1 MLGPGILVFVGAVVA
16 LERVWPAVR
25 RPLLALGH
33 VQDLAY
39 LILYAVAVVPLIVII
54 DGGFAGALTHVAPWV
69 EAPHLAVVPRLVLLA
84 VALVLMDGCNWLAHW
99 ANHRWAA
106 VWRFHAVHH
115 SQEELSV
122 LTSFRAHPLV
132 HASFLVSVIPVVVL
146 SSSVALP
153 ATAVTAYICLSS
165 LPHANLRW
173 SFGPLGKVVV
183 SPAYHRLHHATEGRI
198 DVNLGTV
205 LTVWDV
211 LTDRAVF
218 PVRGAEP
225 NATGLAGRPVPVEQ
239 EGPDH
244 RPIAVLG
251 VQLTEPFVAPPY
263 LSPSPPSTARP
274 SESGARR

>member
-132 HASFLVSVIPVVVL
+132 HTTGFFLATVPVVLILGDRSLAPVL
-146 SSSVALP
+146 ITVYVCMG
-153 ATAVTAYICLSS
+153 T
-165 LPHANLRW
+165 LPHANVRW
-173 SFGPLGKVVV
+173 TLGPLGKVVV
-183 SPAYHRLHHATEGRI
+183 SPAYHRIHHAIGAP
-198 DVNLGTV
+198 DGANLGIV
-205 LTVWDV
+205 LTIWDV
-211 LTDRAVF
+211 LAARAIF
-218 PVRGAEP
+218 PIPGSAVSD
-225 NATGLAGRPVPVEQ
+225 TGLAGRPLAVEQ
-239 EGPDH
+239 SDPRW
-244 RPIAVLG
+244 RPRMLVG
-251 VQLTEPFVAPPY
+251 QLLEPFTV
-263 LSPSPPSTARP
+263 PSRRP
-274 SESGARR
+274 